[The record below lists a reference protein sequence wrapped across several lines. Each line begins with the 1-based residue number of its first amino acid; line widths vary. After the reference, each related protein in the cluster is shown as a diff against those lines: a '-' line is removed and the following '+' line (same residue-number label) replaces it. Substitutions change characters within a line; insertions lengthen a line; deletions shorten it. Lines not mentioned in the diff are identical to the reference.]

1 VDRLTRKNLKTDK
14 FAEEVEHTV
23 EFVGSH
29 RRQVIMYAGIG
40 LAVVLAAVGI
50 YYYMDYQ
57 HGVRQAALRDALTIA
72 AAPVGPAR
80 TPDAKSYSTKA
91 DKDKALD
98 KAFTEIAAK
107 YNGSEEGSYA
117 EYMLGNLAMDQGR
130 TADAEKRYRSVID
143 NGSANYASVAKLS
156 LATIY
161 SSQGKTKEAEQLL
174 RSLIEKPTTLV
185 SKEAASIELAR
196 ILAEKNPDEARKLLT
211 PITAMTDRGSVYRT
225 ALTAVGQLPPPTSV
239 APPAKK

>member
-1 VDRLTRKNLKTDK
+1 MDRLTRKNLKTDK

-23 EFVGSH
+23 EYVGSH
-29 RRQVIMYAGIG
+29 RRQVTLYGVIG

-57 HGVRQAALRDALTIA
+57 HGARQAALREALTIA

-98 KAFTEIAAK
+98 KAFTEVAAK

-143 NGSANYASVAKLS
+143 SGPANYASVAKLS

-161 SSQGKTKEAEQLL
+161 SSQAKTKEAEQLL

-196 ILAEKNPDEARKLLT
+196 ILSDKNPEEARKLLT
-211 PITAMTDRGSVYRT
+211 PIASMSDRQTVNRAAISAM
-225 ALTAVGQLPPPTSV
+225 GQLPPAPVT
-239 APPAKK
+239 PPAKK